1 MLRFC
6 DFFLL
11 WIVFLFCCRNL
22 GQLCVHLKN
31 IHDSMVMCVSGW
43 GTGNE
48 VFLILQRHGLGMVS
62 VCPMLRS
69 YGRNG

>member
-1 MLRFC
+1 VI
-6 DFFLL
+6 FLL

-22 GQLCVHLKN
+22 GQLCVHLIN

-48 VFLILQRHGLGMVS
+48 VFFNSSEAWVGHGIGLSHVTF
-62 VCPMLRS
+62 LWAKWI
-69 YGRNG
+69 NH